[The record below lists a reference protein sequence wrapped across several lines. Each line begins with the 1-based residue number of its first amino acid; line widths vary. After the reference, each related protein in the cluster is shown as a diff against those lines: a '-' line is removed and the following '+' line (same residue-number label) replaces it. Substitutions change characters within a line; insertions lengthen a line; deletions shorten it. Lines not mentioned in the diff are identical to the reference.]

1 MFDSD
6 KIGKDKSLGT
16 IELNPQDLNE
26 GSPQWFPLKGV
37 KSGEILLNSELLAP
51 GQSPSGYIGDGQY
64 DPVGDDSAEPG
75 RPGSKKSGNLAGKQ
89 SGNLGDADGPVLIV
103 DLIKAQNLIKA
114 DIIGKSDPYAVLK
127 YGDQKDKTKIAK
139 NTQNPNWNHRSEFDL
154 DVGDNENLM

>member
-1 MFDSD
+1 M
-6 KIGKDKSLGT
+6 
-16 IELNPQDLNE
+16 
-26 GSPQWFPLKGV
+26 KGV
-37 KSGEILLNSELLAP
+37 KSGEILLNSEFLAP
-51 GQSPSGYIGDGQY
+51 GQSPSVYIGDSQH

-154 DVGDNENLM
+154 DVEDNENLM